1 MALLTQLGI
10 VYNPPRP
17 DAPLGANL
25 ALKQEVDINIT
36 QISQVQLPKNLT
48 SLITPLRL
56 MERRAIES
64 ALILCEGNVNLA
76 ASCLGI
82 DRHTLSRLSK
92 QYIAEDGE
100 TPRHRKVKA
109 MHQGA

>member
-1 MALLTQLGI
+1 MALMTPLG
-10 VYNPPRP
+10 VVFNPPRP
-17 DAPLGANL
+17 DAKL
-25 ALKQEVDINIT
+25 ALNRGEIT
-36 QISQVQLPKNLT
+36 DFAQISPVQMPKNLT

-56 MERRAIES
+56 VERRAIES